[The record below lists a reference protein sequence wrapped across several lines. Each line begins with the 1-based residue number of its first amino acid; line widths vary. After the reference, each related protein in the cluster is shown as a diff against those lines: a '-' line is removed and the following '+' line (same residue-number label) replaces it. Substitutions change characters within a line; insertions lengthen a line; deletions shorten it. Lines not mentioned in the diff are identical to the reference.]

1 LLSDNFPDYFCC
13 WFVENS
19 FPEASKMNSRRKL
32 LLGLGIAG
40 GGLCLISCVV
50 LGALFFIFPSAYNA
64 KLSSSSL
71 QIGETAPDFQLET
84 LSGETVSLSQFR
96 GRPVLLTLGATWC
109 PDCWREAPLLQRL
122 HERQSNLVILM
133 IDSKEDAQTCRNT
146 PTNMG

>member
-1 LLSDNFPDYFCC
+1 
-13 WFVENS
+13 
-19 FPEASKMNSRRKL
+19 MNSRRKL

-40 GGLCLISCVV
+40 GGLCPISCVV

-109 PDCWREAPLLQRL
+109 PDCRKEAPIVEELHRSHPELVVLLVDSLEGQAEVRGFANEFGITHPIL
-122 HERQSNLVILM
+122 LDQENSNLNLA
-133 IDSKEDAQTCRNT
+133 E
-146 PTNMG
+146 